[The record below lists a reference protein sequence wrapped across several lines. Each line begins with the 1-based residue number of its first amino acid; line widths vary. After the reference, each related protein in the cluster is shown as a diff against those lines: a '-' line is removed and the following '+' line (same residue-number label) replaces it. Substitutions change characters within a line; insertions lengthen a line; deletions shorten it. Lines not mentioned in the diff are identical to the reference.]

1 MTETRK
7 IEKILRSRDWDTL
20 TVTLKTGETRTLKGI
35 SEDLVRI
42 IHEDFQYNLDFL
54 IRLTRSRSMSIIGQT
69 TPPIVRQIGLNE
81 TLWKVEDEK
90 GYSFNEGKD
99 CFQIKEINSN
109 TAGPRYDYIFCE
121 GVKVDFPP
129 FFTTLEKAVEYRF
142 ILLNYYLSLE
152 KHKKLMVLRDLG
164 VCENFIEYIKNK
176 FIEPQ
181 TNERS
186 GCSNLG
192 DIDWGSM
199 RKLHILRRCINTRE
213 IKKYTIKKGE
223 HSILDFSSWIFS
235 RSLPDSIRRY
245 LSNLSTRIFL
255 ERLKAGQKE
264 KKTFSEIK
272 PGDSIWYIRP
282 HYHHPDPLTTKSKD
296 LGLIR
301 ELKVKE
307 VKKHVGFD
315 KKYLMLYI
323 SSPVMDEY
331 EVHNLDNSLMV
342 NSGTTSISNGTGSA
356 FHWATTESEAVSI
369 LYRELVKKKER
380 GEEYIEYKNRLIG
393 NLKKAVENM
402 RTAYP
407 SCLEK
412 YDKVDIIK
420 ELEKY
425 GQPPAKIY

>member
-1 MTETRK
+1 MIETRK
-7 IEKILRSRDWDTL
+7 IEEILRSCDWNTL
-20 TVTLKTGETRTLKGI
+20 TVTLKNGETRTLKGI

-42 IHEDFQYNLDFL
+42 IHEDFQYNMEYL

-69 TPPIVRQIGLNE
+69 IPTVRQIGLNE

-90 GYSFNEGKD
+90 GYSFNNGKD

-152 KHKKLMVLRDLG
+152 KHKKSMVLRDLG
-164 VCENFIEYIKNK
+164 VYENFIEYIKNK

-181 TNERS
+181 TNERPE
-186 GCSNLG
+186 CSNLG
-192 DIDWGSM
+192 DIDWGNM

-213 IKKYTIKKGE
+213 IKKYTIKKSE

-235 RSLPDSIRRY
+235 RSLSDSIHQY
-245 LSNLSTRIFL
+245 LSDLSTRIFL
-255 ERLKAGQKE
+255 ERLVVKSKE

-315 KKYLMLYI
+315 KKHLMLYI
-323 SSPVMDEY
+323 SSPVIDEY

-369 LYRELVKKKER
+369 LYRELVRKKER
-380 GEEYIEYKNRLIG
+380 GEEYVEYKDRVIG
-393 NLKKAVENM
+393 NLEEAVKNM

-407 SCLEK
+407 SCLGK

-425 GQPPAKIY
+425 GQPPARIY

>member
-1 MTETRK
+1 MIETRK
-7 IEKILRSRDWDTL
+7 IEEILRNRDWDTL
-20 TVTLKTGETRTLKGI
+20 TVTLKNGETRTLRGI

-42 IHEDFQYNLDFL
+42 IHEDFQYNMDFL

-109 TAGPRYDYIFCE
+109 TASPRYDYIFCE

-142 ILLNYYLSLE
+142 ILLTYYLNLE
-152 KHKKLMVLRDLG
+152 EHKKLMMLRDLG

-176 FIEPQ
+176 FIESQP
-181 TNERS
+181 NERQE
-186 GCSNLG
+186 CSNLG
-192 DIDWGSM
+192 DIDWESM
-199 RKLHILRRCINTRE
+199 RKLHVLRRCINTRE
-213 IKKYTIKKGE
+213 IKKYTIKRGE
-223 HSILDFSSWIFS
+223 HSVLDFSCWIFS
-235 RSLPDSIRRY
+235 RSLSDSIHQY

-255 ERLKAGQKE
+255 EKLVVRSKE

-272 PGDSIWYIRP
+272 SGDSIWYIRP

-307 VKKHVGFD
+307 VKKHVGFN

-323 SSPVMDEY
+323 SSPVMDED
-331 EVHNLDNSLMV
+331 EVLNLDNSLMV
-342 NSGTTSISNGTGSA
+342 DSGTTSISNGTGSA

-369 LYRELVKKKER
+369 LYRELVRKKER
-380 GEEYIEYKNRLIG
+380 GEEYVEYKDRLIG
-393 NLKKAVENM
+393 NLEEAVKNM

-407 SCLEK
+407 SCLGK